1 VTTIKNSQRFASVWD
16 AIEDSREVAA
26 SLKLKAE
33 VASAVIDEIRRRR
46 LTQGRAAALCGVTQP
61 RISDLMR
68 GRLDLFSLDA
78 LIDLGESFGLS
89 TRVTIRRRSAA

>member
-1 VTTIKNSQRFASVWD
+1 MSTITNGQRFASVWD

-26 SLKLKAE
+26 SLRLKAE

-46 LTQGRAAALCGVTQP
+46 LTQGRTASLCGVTQP

-78 LIDLGESFGLS
+78 LIDMGESLGLS

>member
-1 VTTIKNSQRFASVWD
+1 MTTIKNSQRFASVWD

-46 LTQGRAAALCGVTQP
+46 LTQGTEKDPQKQP
-61 RISDLMR
+61 EHVPRPEDDPQH
-68 GRLDLFSLDA
+68 GKH
-78 LIDLGESFGLS
+78 GGHPHGH
-89 TRVTIRRRSAA
+89 

>member
-26 SLKLKAE
+26 SLKLRAE
-33 VASAVIDEIRRRR
+33 VANAIIEEIRRRR
-46 LTQGRAAALCGVTQP
+46 LTQARAAQTCGVTQP

-78 LIDLGESFGLS
+78 LIDVGASLGLS
-89 TRVTIRRRSAA
+89 TRVTIRRMKAA

>member
-46 LTQGRAAALCGVTQP
+46 LTQGRAAAL
-61 RISDLMR
+61 
-68 GRLDLFSLDA
+68 
-78 LIDLGESFGLS
+78 
-89 TRVTIRRRSAA
+89 

>member
-1 VTTIKNSQRFASVWD
+1 MTTTRNCLRFASVWD

-26 SLKLKAE
+26 SLELKAE

-46 LTQGRAAALCGVTQP
+46 LTQSRAAAICGVTQP

-78 LIDLGESFGLS
+78 LIDLGESLGLS